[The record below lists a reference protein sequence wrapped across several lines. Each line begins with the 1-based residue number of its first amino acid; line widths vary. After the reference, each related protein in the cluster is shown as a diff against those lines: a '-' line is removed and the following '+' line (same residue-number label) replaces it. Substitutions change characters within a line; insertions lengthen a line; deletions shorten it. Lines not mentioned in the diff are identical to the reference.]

1 MGQRTRRPCST
12 SASDSRRR
20 VDPGKPRKTSNAPAT
35 ENILSFNPTDLH
47 DRGQHPSAS
56 PTQGAELTHQVPTQ
70 SLWRSKKRR
79 CIVSPGVASIPVPC
93 PFPRCRRARGSDGGG
108 RGGAPVPT
116 DSPPSGAQAP
126 WGQSLL
132 PRSSHKGQCPSRP
145 FTEGR
150 AASRPRSRS
159 PPRASP
165 SVRHRTDAA
174 SRRLQASLRLSP
186 APLA

>member
-20 VDPGKPRKTSNAPAT
+20 VDPGKPRKTSNVPPT

-47 DRGQHPSAS
+47 DRGQHLSAS

-79 CIVSPGVASIPVPC
+79 CIVSPGVAPIPVPC

-116 DSPPSGAQAP
+116 DSPRVVPRLPGDSPCSLILPTRASALHGPLLKGGRPLVRGHAALRVPAPPSATARTP
-126 WGQSLL
+126 
-132 PRSSHKGQCPSRP
+132 PRV
-145 FTEGR
+145 
-150 AASRPRSRS
+150 ASRPRSDCR
-159 PPRASP
+159 
-165 SVRHRTDAA
+165 RHR
-174 SRRLQASLRLSP
+174 
-186 APLA
+186 

>member
-1 MGQRTRRPCST
+1 MGQRTRCPCST

-93 PFPRCRRARGSDGGG
+93 PFPRCPEHEDQMGEGGEGPRSPLTLLRVVPRLPGDSPCSLVLPTRASALHGPLLKGG
-108 RGGAPVPT
+108 RPLVRGHAALRVPA
-116 DSPPSGAQAP
+116 PPSATARTP
-126 WGQSLL
+126 
-132 PRSSHKGQCPSRP
+132 PRV
-145 FTEGR
+145 
-150 AASRPRSRS
+150 ASRPRSDYR
-159 PPRASP
+159 
-165 SVRHRTDAA
+165 RHR
-174 SRRLQASLRLSP
+174 
-186 APLA
+186 

>member
-1 MGQRTRRPCST
+1 MGQRTRCPCST

-47 DRGQHPSAS
+47 DRGQHTSAS

-70 SLWRSKKRR
+70 SLWRWKKRR

-93 PFPRCRRARGSDGGG
+93 PFPRCCRARGSDGGG
-108 RGGAPVPT
+108 GGGAPVPT

-159 PPRASP
+159 PPHARP